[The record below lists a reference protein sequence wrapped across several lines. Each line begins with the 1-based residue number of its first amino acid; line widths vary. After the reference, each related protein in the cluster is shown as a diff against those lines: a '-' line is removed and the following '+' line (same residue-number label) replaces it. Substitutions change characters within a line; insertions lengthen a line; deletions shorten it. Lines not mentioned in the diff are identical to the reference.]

1 MAKKSLTSTKR
12 KVRTRKTKQ
21 VVETFDGYTT
31 KKLQELVNNPVTDT
45 GLEVNVDAA
54 WDELMRRYDAMSDDL
69 IREYTLSDRIEMVSS
84 PVGFDLTD
92 EDRFDVMPP
101 LPVFNPSLPILVVL
115 PPSKP
120 ARWES
125 IPPPVPAW
133 LIAKFAKKVSHDH
146 FFR

>member
-1 MAKKSLTSTKR
+1 MPKKLLTATKR

-21 VVETFDGYTT
+21 VVETFDGYTN
-31 KKLQELVNNPVTDT
+31 KKLMELIENPVTDT
-45 GLEVNVDAA
+45 GLEVNREAA
-54 WDELMRRYDAMSDDL
+54 YDELMRRYDAMSDDM
-69 IREYTLSDRIEMVSS
+69 IREYTLEDRIDMVGS

-92 EDRFDVMPP
+92 EERFDTMPP
-101 LPVFNPSLPILVVL
+101 IPAYVPALPILVVL

-120 ARWES
+120 ENWES

-133 LIAKFAKKVSHDH
+133 LIAKFAKKVTHAH

>member
-1 MAKKSLTSTKR
+1 MTKRLTAPKR

-21 VVETFDGYTT
+21 VVETFDGYTN
-31 KKLQELVNNPVTDT
+31 KKLAELIENPVTDT
-45 GLEVNVDAA
+45 GLEVNVEAA
-54 WDELMRRYDAMSDDL
+54 YDELMRRYDAMSDDL
-69 IREYTLSDRIEMVSS
+69 IRDYTLSDRIEMVGS

-92 EDRFDVMPP
+92 EERFDVMPP
-101 LPVFNPSLPILVVL
+101 LPVFTPALPILVVL

-120 ARWES
+120 ERWES

-133 LIAKFAKKVSHDH
+133 LIAKFQKKTTWAS